1 MQLSPKRIIS
11 AEQATVLLRA
21 GTPLENCCV
30 IGVIEI
36 TGEDDWDKS
45 ILISHCFLE
54 GLVSSVTHF
63 PEIVVFS
70 NTCFQ
75 KCEFVFSYFL
85 RGLTIENCTFKS
97 SLDLQGGGRNEAG
110 YPIKIW
116 NSTFLGFVNFFD
128 CWYTGEVSISR
139 NAFAKGTNIASQKQ
153 LITFDFPPELFDN
166 TGRLDIEAEFA
177 D

>member
-1 MQLSPKRIIS
+1 MHMPPKKVIS
-11 AEQATVLLRA
+11 AEAAMDLLRA
-21 GTPLENCCV
+21 GSSLDNCYVEGIVEISGEENWNKPICITNCLLESFA
-30 IGVIEI
+30 GSL
-36 TGEDDWDKS
+36 TQ
-45 ILISHCFLE
+45 
-54 GLVSSVTHF
+54 F
-63 PEIVVFS
+63 PETVVFS
-70 NTCFQ
+70 DTYFQ

-85 RGLTIENCTFKS
+85 RGLTIENCTFES
-97 SLDLQGGGRNEAG
+97 FLDLQAGGHNKAG

-153 LITFDFPPELFDN
+153 LITFDFPPELLDN